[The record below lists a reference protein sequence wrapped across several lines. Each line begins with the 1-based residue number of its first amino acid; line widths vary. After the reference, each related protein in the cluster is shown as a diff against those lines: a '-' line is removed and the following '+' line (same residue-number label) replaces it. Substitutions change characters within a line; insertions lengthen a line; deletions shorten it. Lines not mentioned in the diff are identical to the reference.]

1 MNDRWDVQGEDNWV
15 NRILRPGNAPS
26 RGSSSKGVDDWSLR
40 LNKMGKYKEQA
51 TGDVEGNDFSGAEW
65 DGKSERLARQ
75 SKKYPQVGG
84 GDTGD
89 GKTYWVEHK
98 DVDGSH
104 VSWVKFDNKTDK
116 LSVPSKPK
124 SKPTPTPWIQ
134 TPQGKHHQKQID
146 QLTKKI
152 EKSKEQEQAW
162 YKNKF
167 PMLSAKQKQEENL
180 IRMRDNVIKSRSKP
194 PKKKKKDDGMGGIK
208 IW

>member
-1 MNDRWDVQGEDNWV
+1 MNLDEVLKGLYDIRLQDDNV
-15 NRILRPGNAPS
+15 FNDDYY
-26 RGSSSKGVDDWSLR
+26 SSLKGWGRKGDDL
-40 LNKMGKYKEQA
+40 GPA
-51 TGDVEGNDFSGAEW
+51 IPAGT
-65 DGKSERLARQ
+65 
-75 SKKYPQVGG
+75 
-84 GDTGD
+84 
-89 GKTYWVEHK
+89 
-98 DVDGSH
+98 
-104 VSWVKFDNKTDK
+104 
-116 LSVPSKPK
+116 K
-124 SKPTPTPWIQ
+124 SKPIKLGYPNEGYQRRPEGPSKSQGQSSFQRNTVDWNK

-180 IRMRDNVIKSRSKP
+180 IRMRNNVIKSRSKP

>member
-1 MNDRWDVQGEDNWV
+1 MSVWEDLLYSEGSNQIDLGRQGDK
-15 NRILRPGNAPS
+15 IS
-26 RGSSSKGVDDWSLR
+26 HGVDKFFKSF
-40 LNKMGKYKEQA
+40 NSK
-51 TGDVEGNDFSGAEW
+51 
-65 DGKSERLARQ
+65 KSE
-75 SKKYPQVGG
+75 KYPQVGG

-116 LSVPSKPK
+116 LYVPSKSKPRQPK
-124 SKPTPTPWIQ
+124 SNPKPTPWIQ
-134 TPQGKHHQKQID
+134 TPQGKLHQKHLD

-167 PMLSAKQKQEENL
+167 PMLTAKQKQEENL